1 MFLCYFLNIRR
12 QELYIVVVG
21 GWVNKE
27 KQKKKKTRNVP
38 IYNKTGS
45 QELIVQL
52 PLCVS
57 MENYRVQIALPHCN
71 YQSIITTELSKII
84 IIIKLVNLRY

>member
-52 PLCVS
+52 PVCF
-57 MENYRVQIALPHCN
+57 NG
-71 YQSIITTELSKII
+71 
-84 IIIKLVNLRY
+84 KLQGSNCPTPL